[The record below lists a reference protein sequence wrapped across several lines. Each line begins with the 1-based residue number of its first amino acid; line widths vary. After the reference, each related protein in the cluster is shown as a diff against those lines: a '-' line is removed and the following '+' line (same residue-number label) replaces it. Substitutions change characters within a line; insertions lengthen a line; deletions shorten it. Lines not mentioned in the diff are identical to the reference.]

1 MRSLSNRQWRPW
13 LLALV
18 AIIPLLVVACGT
30 AASPTSPPDT
40 TAPTEPAD
48 TPTSAPQTSEST
60 PTATGGAP
68 TPSPELT
75 PTQGAVTEVRDTVV
89 LVTNTGPDQLG
100 AWASGCSGN
109 VPSLVC
115 EDLASDPLTWI
126 DSTSFEVVPLSG
138 VESWEQVEPNR
149 WRFRLREGVT
159 FHNGEP
165 WNAAAAK
172 MGIDWHGDKNTAGHG
187 TGAYGFHEVI
197 SGEVVD
203 DLTLDVVCELN

>member
-1 MRSLSNRQWRPW
+1 MRSLSDRQWRHW
-13 LLALV
+13 LLALM
-18 AIIPLLVVACGT
+18 AIIPLLIVASGT
-30 AASPTSPPDT
+30 AASPTSAPPDT

-48 TPTSAPQTSEST
+48 TPSNAPQTSEST

-68 TPSPELT
+68 APSPELT
-75 PTQGAVTEVRDTVV
+75 PTPGAVIEVRDTVV

-100 AWASGCSGN
+100 AWSSACSGN
-109 VPSLVC
+109 VPSLVY

-138 VESWEQVEPNR
+138 VESWEQIEPNR
-149 WRFRLREGVT
+149 WRFHLREGVT

-172 MGIDWHGDKNTAGHG
+172 MGIDFHGDKELLGTALVPMVSM
-187 TGAYGFHEVI
+187 A
-197 SGEVVD
+197 
-203 DLTLDVVCELN
+203 L